1 MTYGTYTPDLKGCG
15 LSGQSLEEAK
25 RYCLG
30 DKVVCSERD
39 VTVGFAVRF
48 AFTKNWEWRIRRSWQ
63 CADFGFV
70 HVSWERLHHLW
81 ADKIVWTKEGGSD
94 A

>member
-1 MTYGTYTPDLKGCG
+1 MTYGTYTPDLKACG
-15 LSGQSLEEAK
+15 LSGQSLEDAK

-30 DKVVCSERD
+30 NKVVCSERD

-48 AFTKNWEWRIRRSWQ
+48 AFTKNWEWRIRWSWQ

-81 ADKIVWTKEGGSD
+81 ADKIVWTKEGGD
-94 A
+94 HA